1 MNANILSFEEFSF
14 NTSASD
20 RQRESIVLA
29 VEKKDLK
36 NSEKLAKK
44 KYRIQVALF
53 RDWSFILY
61 YTFYYTFFFLCRE
74 NVTQLYR
81 AVCISFWNLTS
92 LKHVQYLDLRTTE
105 KFCVPV
111 KWVKKSLQ
119 PNINLIL
126 TWSCLTRKRGGR
138 MGCRQGDDK
147 NRILK
152 EVQLT

>member
-44 KYRIQVALF
+44 SIESKWHFSETGPLYFIILF
-53 RDWSFILY
+53 IILL
-61 YTFYYTFFFLCRE
+61 FFLCRE

-81 AVCISFWNLTS
+81 VVCISFWNLTS

-147 NRILK
+147 DRILK